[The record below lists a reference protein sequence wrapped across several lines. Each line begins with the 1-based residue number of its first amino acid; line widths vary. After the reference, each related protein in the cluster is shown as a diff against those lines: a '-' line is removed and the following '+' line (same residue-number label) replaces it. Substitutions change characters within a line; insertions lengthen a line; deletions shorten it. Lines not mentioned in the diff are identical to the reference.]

1 MLVVYNELIAACVLG
16 VAWRSL
22 VTKNVLAGLGLAL
35 TFPFLVSCGGSSSQP
50 TSPVVVA
57 PSPTPVPT
65 PTPLALSAIPPC
77 QLPPSN
83 PSSTSWCTT
92 CRPNLGEAVNAAIDR
107 VLIERPDLFNV
118 DDVNGGP
125 RILDYDRYMTAVVS
139 ALNQT
144 GMCGRIDPEGE
155 IGVKSSDSFSEQWLI
170 ASRAG
175 WSPPSGNWVWRKFRG
190 RETPASF

>member
-1 MLVVYNELIAACVLG
+1 VV
-16 VAWRSL
+16 
-22 VTKNVLAGLGLAL
+22 T
-35 TFPFLVSCGGSSSQP
+35 
-50 TSPVVVA
+50 
-57 PSPTPVPT
+57 PSPTPAPT
-65 PTPLALSAIPPC
+65 PTPLALSVIPPC

-83 PSSTSWCTT
+83 PSSTDWCTT
-92 CRPNLGEAVNAAIDR
+92 CRPNLAEAVNAAIDR

-125 RILDYDRYMTAVVS
+125 RILDYGRYMTAVVS

-144 GMCGRIDPEGE
+144 GMCARIDPEGE
-155 IGVKSSDSFSEQWLI
+155 IGVKSSGSFSEQWLV

-175 WSPPSGNWVWRKFRG
+175 WDPPSGNWVWRKFRG